1 MKSFIRDSKEWTSC
15 SWWWRLCL
23 CEVCD
28 IVSFELLKKKNQNK
42 YISDQAEDIISF
54 KGLFAQDPTEAI
66 IAKKT
71 CGALKAGVRS
81 RYNILVSTQVARSPT
96 DQEIRTQPGTA
107 WLTWQ
112 TVTPLIMNIGRRHM
126 KPVLGFHTT
135 SWMSV
140 TCIVAKH
147 LHSLMV
153 SGLL

>member
-1 MKSFIRDSKEWTSC
+1 M
-15 SWWWRLCL
+15 
-23 CEVCD
+23 
-28 IVSFELLKKKNQNK
+28 
-42 YISDQAEDIISF
+42 
-54 KGLFAQDPTEAI
+54 
-66 IAKKT
+66 
-71 CGALKAGVRS
+71 
-81 RYNILVSTQVARSPT
+81 ARSPT

-147 LHSLMV
+147 LHSLIWFLVFCSCHRDIV
-153 SGLL
+153 SVVCFHFELFKVKIFNFEFHFCGFGRLAAFFFVLSLV

>member
-1 MKSFIRDSKEWTSC
+1 MKSFISGLKGMDKLFMVMASLPLWSVWHCQFWIT
-15 SWWWRLCL
+15 
-23 CEVCD
+23 
-28 IVSFELLKKKNQNK
+28 KKKNQNK

-147 LHSLMV
+147 LHSSMV